1 MHSGRSN
8 LSAVSD
14 VRSLVI
20 TETTPPDTRSA
31 SRRTLAIRAS
41 SSKVFTSRVWRS
53 VSRVTAAVALLA
65 TVAGSRAPL
74 RAQGPA
80 ASTPAVPPM
89 RITAAK
95 AHAIPVPSAH
105 AERRSGAIAIDG
117 RLDDPAWA
125 AAPPVTEFTQVDPA
139 MGKPGSQRTEVRF
152 LFDDDALYVGARMY
166 DTEGAKGVRTALVR
180 RDQEFNSDYIEI
192 VIDGFHD
199 HLGRAFFDLNP
210 SGSKGD
216 QLGVGTSCCDSGW
229 DPIWEGVAHI
239 DSAGWTAEI
248 RIPLNQLRF
257 SRDSVQTWGLQLRRF
272 IQRNN
277 ELDQWSYWAK
287 DEAGGPQRFGHLE
300 GIRIQSKA
308 ATHHLELLPYAVSSS
323 RHLAFTPGDPF
334 NDGNVNRAKA
344 GLDLKYLV
352 SSNLTLDATVNP
364 DFGQVEV
371 DPAVINLSAFET
383 SFDEKRPFF
392 VANSGVFR
400 FGGMNCFFCSNVSSL
415 QPFYSRRIGRAPTG
429 ADLATRRGDF
439 ADVPDA
445 ATIASAAKVTGR
457 TSNGFT
463 VGLLDAVTD
472 RSTAR
477 VQLADGTRSSQE
489 VEPRTNYFVGRLKKD
504 FMGGNLVVGGIATSV
519 IRQMD
524 SSFAPRLNSHAE
536 LYGGDF
542 VYTWK
547 NQTYSL
553 VGQYS
558 LSSISGDP
566 RDIRARQRSSAR
578 YFQRPD
584 RKLRAGDGI
593 FTDRLDSSA
602 TTMRGGGAYMRLS
615 KGSGSWMWE
624 AALNTRTPGF
634 EDNDIGFLT
643 RADYFWYNANVF
655 RYWTKPTKWYRDF
668 AVIAGGQQQQ
678 NFDGDLTDRQGQIFA
693 QANFLNFWSA
703 SAFYIR
709 HPALLDDRLLRGG
722 PVVQKP
728 GTNFSSVNVN
738 SDSRHSVIASL
749 GADYASNDRG
759 GWDYDL
765 FGTASYRPVSN
776 IRVSLGPTWTATRA
790 LLQYVQTI
798 PDPTATAF
806 GGSRYVMSDLRER
819 QLGLETRLN
828 VTFSPTMTLEMYVQ
842 PFIATGAYSRFKE
855 FDAPRQGNFS
865 VFGIDK
871 GTVSATTAS
880 NGLVASYQIDP
891 DGISGPAAPFT
902 IGNRDFNFRSVRGNA
917 VFRWEYRPGSTLYL
931 AWTQSRTDNEPYG
944 NFDFGRDRSGLFSTR
959 PDNIFL
965 VKASWWLAR

>member
-1 MHSGRSN
+1 M
-8 LSAVSD
+8 
-14 VRSLVI
+14 
-20 TETTPPDTRSA
+20 
-31 SRRTLAIRAS
+31 
-41 SSKVFTSRVWRS
+41 
-53 VSRVTAAVALLA
+53 
-65 TVAGSRAPL
+65 
-74 RAQGPA
+74 
-80 ASTPAVPPM
+80 
-89 RITAAK
+89 
-95 AHAIPVPSAH
+95 PSAR
-105 AERRSGAIAIDG
+105 AERRNGAIAVDG
-117 RLDDPAWA
+117 KLDDVAWSA
-125 AAPPVTEFTQVDPA
+125 ATPVTEFTQIDPA
-139 MGKPGSQRTEVRF
+139 MGMPGSQRTEMRF
-152 LFDDDALYVGARMY
+152 LFDDAALYIGAKMY
-166 DTEGAKGVRTALVR
+166 DTEGAQGVRTSLVR

-229 DPIWEGVAHI
+229 DPIWEGVAHV
-239 DSAGWTAEI
+239 DPDGWSAEI

-257 SRDSVQTWGLQLRRF
+257 SRDSMQTWGLQLRRF

-287 DEAGGPQRFGHLE
+287 NEAGGPQRFGHLE
-300 GIRIQSKA
+300 GVRVPASA
-308 ATHHLELLPYAVSSS
+308 ATRHVELLPYVVSSS
-323 RHLAFTPGDPF
+323 RHVRFEPGDPF
-334 NDGNVNRAKA
+334 NDGNVSKAKF

-352 SSNLTLDATVNP
+352 SSNLTLDATINP

-400 FGGMNCFFCSNVSSL
+400 FGGINCFFCSNVSSL
-415 QPFYSRRIGRAPTG
+415 QPFYSRRIGRSPTG
-429 ADLATRRGDF
+429 ADLAFGRGDF

-445 ATIASAAKVTGR
+445 ATILGAAKVTGR

-472 RSTAR
+472 RSDAR
-477 VQLADGTRSSQE
+477 VQLSSGTRATQE
-489 VEPRTNYFVGRLKKD
+489 VEPRTNYFLGRVKKD
-504 FMGGNLVVGGIATSV
+504 FLGGNLVVGGIATSV

-536 LYGGDF
+536 LYGSDF

-547 NQTYSL
+547 NQVYSL

-566 RDIRARQRSSAR
+566 RDIAARQRSSAR

-584 RKLRAGDGI
+584 RKARGEGL
-593 FTDRLDSSA
+593 FTDRLDSTA
-602 TTMRGGGAYMRLS
+602 TVMRGGGAYMRLS

-624 AALNTRTPGF
+624 TALNARTPGF

-643 RADYFWYNANVF
+643 RSDYIWYNANVF
-655 RYWTKPTKWYRDF
+655 RYWTKPTRWYRDF
-668 AVIAGGQQQQ
+668 SMIAGGQQQQ
-678 NFDGDLTDRQGQIFA
+678 NFDGDVTDRQGQVFA
-693 QANFLNFWSA
+693 QATFLNFWSA
-703 SAFYIR
+703 SAFFIR
-709 HPALLDDRLLRGG
+709 HPSLLDDRLLRGG
-722 PVVQKP
+722 PVVQRP
-728 GTNFSSVNVN
+728 GTNFSSVSVN
-738 SDSRHSVIASL
+738 TDSRHRVIASF
-749 GADYASNDRG
+749 GADYLSNDRG
-759 GWDYDL
+759 GWDYDV
-765 FGTASYRPVSN
+765 FGTASYRPVST
-776 IRVSLGPTWTATRA
+776 IRLSLGPTWTATRA
-790 LLQYVQTI
+790 LLQYVQTV

-806 GGSRYVMSDLRER
+806 GGARYVMSDLRER

-842 PFIATGAYSRFKE
+842 PFIATGAYSRYKE

-871 GTVSATTAS
+871 GTVRTSAAP
-880 NGLVASYQIDP
+880 NGFVASYQIDP
-891 DGISGPAAPFT
+891 DAAAGPAAPFT
-902 IGNRDFNFRSVRGNA
+902 IGNPDFNFRSVRGNA

-931 AWTQSRTDNEPYG
+931 AWTQSRSDNEPYG